1 MWEESKKS
9 DAFAAQTNFRQEK
22 SVRLE
27 SPMVVTHRAFFI
39 QQSNKLTMKDDEFV
53 RLTGKILRMPD
64 LTSTDKIILAYSRTL
79 PDFFASNEHIAAT
92 IGMSVKT
99 VEKSVTKLRK
109 LGLWRKGSPYRGRK
123 KVGANPTGVGASSYS
138 GREADPTRVGQNK
151 PVLPMKTDS
160 GEERREESLK
170 KKAGEESAAGA
181 ADTDNS
187 PQIFLKNKESQK
199 TSELPKKTEVKF
211 SRGSEGEAL
220 IGIESQGSAPVTVPV
235 GPDGRPMTKEAMAE
249 ANFLAEFNDKPR
261 PYSEAQL
268 VAGRDK
274 DAHDWQATAADEF
287 AELFEK
293 RAG

>member
-1 MWEESKKS
+1 
-9 DAFAAQTNFRQEK
+9 
-22 SVRLE
+22 
-27 SPMVVTHRAFFI
+27 MVVTHRAFFI

-99 VEKSVTKLRK
+99 VEKSVAKLRK

-138 GREADPTRVGQNK
+138 GRKADPTRVGQNK
-151 PVLPMKTDS
+151 SVLPMKTDS
-160 GEERREESLK
+160 GEERIEESFK

-181 ADTDNS
+181 AALGSSAQTVLKKLGEENS
-187 PQIFLKNKESQK
+187 VTSETQK
-199 TSELPKKTEVKF
+199 TKNSVSGTTEGV
-211 SRGSEGEAL
+211 AL
-220 IGIESQGSAPVTVPV
+220 NGIEPKDTVPV

-249 ANFLAEFNDKPR
+249 ANFLAEFYDKPR